1 MDGTI
6 AGQEP
11 GCKDPL
17 SNPAFLRSAEKWLGF
32 SVRIVAR
39 SRPSSSSRRSWGL
52 MQGESNSIS
61 HSALLKQSLTPL
73 SLTQNDQ

>member
-6 AGQEP
+6 AGQET

-39 SRPSSSSRRSWGL
+39 S
-52 MQGESNSIS
+52 
-61 HSALLKQSLTPL
+61 SLRAHR
-73 SLTQNDQ
+73 DAVGA